1 MEDYYL
7 DERGLASY
15 FEAQWLDK
23 VRESG
28 FTELLLANSKH
39 VPDSFVASPFF
50 LEAADF
56 IEAGL
61 AKASLAPTN
70 LLEVGPALGRSCYEL
85 IKRNPTL
92 RNVTLVEPSE
102 RLFLN
107 MRKLLLEPGAYA
119 FPYIKGLKELAS
131 IEFDTSAIAATCSHI
146 RFKPINTVFDSM
158 TASDDFDITVCL
170 NVVDQ
175 CEEPTKLVRDLQART
190 RLNGVL
196 ALSCSY
202 QWSSKHLKNPD
213 DASADINQ
221 YFDKNWKKI
230 GETEIEYRFRFNER
244 FSRLFLSHVV
254 MYMRAG

>member
-28 FTELLLANSKH
+28 FTEPLLANSKQ
-39 VPDSFVASPFF
+39 VPDSFIASLFF
-50 LEAADF
+50 LAAADF
-56 IEAGL
+56 IDVGL
-61 AKASLAPTN
+61 SKASLAPTN

-85 IKRNPTL
+85 IKRTSTL

-107 MRKLLLEPGAYA
+107 MRKLLMESGTYD

-131 IEFDTSAIAATCSHI
+131 IELDTTAIVGSCSHI
-146 RFKPINTVFDSM
+146 RFKSINAVFDSK
-158 TASDDFDITVCL
+158 TTSDDFDMTVCL

-175 CEEPTKLVRDLQART
+175 CEEPSKLVRDLQART
-190 RLNGVL
+190 RVNGVL
-196 ALSCSY
+196 VLSCSY

-221 YFDKNWKKI
+221 YFNANWTKI
-230 GETEIEYRFRFNER
+230 GETELEYRFRFNER

-254 MYMRAG
+254 MYMRTG